1 MYKQIFKKEDGRPSL
16 IEGDEFN
23 SDIYTDIQPPNG
35 LYQPI
40 HFDGNQWVGTSY
52 QEWLSNQE
60 KPTPKDPDPL
70 EKVAANLQMQ
80 LMKSNIAQL
89 QLQKQNAQM
98 MLEITK
104 LKGGN

>member
-40 HFDGNQWVGTSY
+40 HFDGNEWIGTPY
-52 QEWLSNQE
+52 EDWEKNQPEIEGEIIIDEKDKIIAELSLQL
-60 KPTPKDPDPL
+60 L
-70 EKVAANLQMQ
+70 ETQSSLSQVQNDVANLTIQ
-80 LMKSNIAQL
+80 I
-89 QLQKQNAQM
+89 
-98 MLEITK
+98 LESE
-104 LKGGN
+104 